1 MVGERQNLAGEV
13 MTVLPFYPDTTFH
26 NYFNFS
32 SVYCLNK
39 GFQQADTTKVSI
51 SHGRMGWEEM

>member
-26 NYFNFS
+26 NYFNVS

-39 GFQQADTTKVSI
+39 EDLKLAFKTFNLI
-51 SHGRMGWEEM
+51 